1 MNEDEFEYWEE
12 LVLDNYME
20 ERGFSIS
27 LLYPAVPFDELP
39 TLEDWLD
46 A

>member
-12 LVLDNYME
+12 LVLDNYLE
-20 ERGFSIS
+20 ERGFLSDS
-27 LLYPAVPFDELP
+27 RPFDELP
-39 TLEDWLD
+39 TLGDWLD